1 MIQRTLAW
9 GMILLG
15 AAMVLGGLGGC
26 AKEPPQV
33 TYVDRPV
40 LVPPPPVA
48 PTLLRC
54 MPEPEPLAADA
65 RQRDVAPYT
74 LALAKAGA
82 DCRRK
87 LGTVRTLLKEPTS

>member
-1 MIQRTLAW
+1 MIQRALAW

-15 AAMVLGGLGGC
+15 IAIMLAGC
-26 AKEPPQV
+26 QTTAPQV

-54 MPEPEPLAADA
+54 LPEPEPLAANA
-65 RQRDVAPYT
+65 RQRDVAPYFLG
-74 LALAKAGA
+74 LAAAGA

-87 LGTVRTLLKEPTS
+87 LGTVREILKDPTS